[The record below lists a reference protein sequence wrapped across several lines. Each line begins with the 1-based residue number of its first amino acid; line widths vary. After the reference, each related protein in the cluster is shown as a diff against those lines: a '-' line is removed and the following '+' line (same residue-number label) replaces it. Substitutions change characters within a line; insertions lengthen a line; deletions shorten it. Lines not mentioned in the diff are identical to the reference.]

1 MKMTGSLLVAAMWTL
16 RPTLAFFCASSTRS
30 AVVSKS
36 RASISSRHATRL
48 LATSASTQL
57 AVESGVS
64 RLSTLQ
70 TLLNKH
76 GAPGS
81 QGCNTADD
89 LVAVTMTLQDTPEL
103 VASLDNGNF
112 LRDLHPYLFPIAKS
126 QSTGNYICAYRSPYV
141 EDGQQDS
148 PPWPIVETKLG
159 GPGMQ
164 LLALNSEHMM
174 RRIACECDEVGGN
187 DNSVIDIYNEALGKG
202 FLADALLDT
211 KYEAGSVAKLGYGVE
226 KYVLLRVGPFPD
238 LYQSMALQHAERN
251 DVQSSLIAAET
262 SSSKHIG
269 FGSTFLFYSRLLK
282 SFPSRDDE
290 ARDSARMCLR
300 MPLPTLGMTLEDF
313 KEVAILAQVAD
324 AEDSVEEA
332 VAKLKGM
339 YFKIR
344 TAEREDD
351 YQQGMTPEQMAIDD
365 ANHRLDVAAF
375 TGEAWSEVRPEL
387 GEKFRAVGR
396 DDMAAFIDR

>member
-1 MKMTGSLLVAAMWTL
+1 MMMTGPLLVAAMWTL
-16 RPTLAFFCASSTRS
+16 RPTVAFFCSSSTR
-30 AVVSKS
+30 AVS
-36 RASISSRHATRL
+36 RRTLSHATRL
-48 LATSASTQL
+48 FATQPSTQL

-89 LVAVTMTLQDTPEL
+89 LVAVTMTLQETPEL
-103 VASLDNGNF
+103 VAAMDNEDF

-141 EDGQQDS
+141 EDGKADS

-174 RRIACECDEVGGN
+174 RRIACESDSKGDGGK
-187 DNSVIDIYNEALGKG
+187 DVIEIYNEALGKG
-202 FLADALLDT
+202 RLADALLDT
-211 KYEAGSVAKLGYGVE
+211 PYEAGSVAKLGYGVE

-238 LYQSMALQHAERN
+238 LYQSMALQHAERG
-251 DVQSSLIAAET
+251 DEQSSLIAAET
-262 SSSKHIG
+262 SSAKHTG
-269 FGSTFLFYSRLLK
+269 FGSTFRFYATLLK
-282 SFPSRDDE
+282 SFPNRDDE
-290 ARDSARMCLR
+290 ARDSSRMCLR
-300 MPLPTLGMTLEDF
+300 MPLPTLGMNLEDF
-313 KEVAILAQVAD
+313 KAVAIMAQVAD
-324 AEDSVEEA
+324 EGDSVEEA
-332 VAKLKGM
+332 VAKLYKM
-339 YFKIR
+339 YEKIR
-344 TAEREDD
+344 AAEREDD

-365 ANHRLDVAAF
+365 MNHRLDVAAF
-375 TGEAWSEVRPEL
+375 TGEAWSQVRPEL
-387 GEKFRAVGR
+387 GEKFRSVGR

>member
-1 MKMTGSLLVAAMWTL
+1 VAAMWTL
-16 RPTLAFFCASSTRS
+16 RPTLAFFCSSSTT
-30 AVVSKS
+30 ALS
-36 RASISSRHATRL
+36 RRISHARL
-48 LATSASTQL
+48 FATSPSPQL

-64 RLSTLQ
+64 RLGTLQ

-81 QGCNTADD
+81 QGCNTAND
-89 LVAVTMTLQDTPEL
+89 LVPVTMNLQELPEL
-103 VASLDNGNF
+103 VASLDNKQDI

-126 QSTGNYICAYRSPYV
+126 LSSGNYIYAYRSPYI
-141 EDGQQDS
+141 EDGKQS

-174 RRIACECDEVGGN
+174 RRIACECDSQGDGG
-187 DNSVIDIYNEALGKG
+187 DSVIEIYNEALGKG
-202 FLADALLDT
+202 FLADSALDT
-211 KYEAGSVAKLGYGVE
+211 PYEVGSVESLGYGLE

-238 LYQSMALQHAERN
+238 LYQTMALQHAERG

-262 SSSKHIG
+262 SSSKHEG
-269 FGSTFLFYSRLLK
+269 FGSNFRFYARLLK
-282 SFPSRDDE
+282 SFPNRDDE
-290 ARDSARMCLR
+290 ARDSSRMCLR
-300 MPLPTLGMTLEDF
+300 LPLPTLGMTMEDF
-313 KEVAILAQVAD
+313 KEVAVLGQVAD

-339 YFKIR
+339 YEKIR
-344 TAEREDD
+344 SAEREDD
-351 YQQGMTPEQMAIDD
+351 YQQGMTPEQMVIDE
-365 ANHRLDVAAF
+365 ASHRLDVAAF
-375 TGEAWSEVRPEL
+375 AGEAWSKVRPEL
-387 GEKFRAVGR
+387 GEKFRSVGR

>member
-1 MKMTGSLLVAAMWTL
+1 MTGRLLVAAMWTL
-16 RPTLAFFCASSTRS
+16 RPTVAFFCSSSTT
-30 AVVSKS
+30 AVS
-36 RASISSRHATRL
+36 RRISHARL
-48 LATSASTQL
+48 FATSPSTQL

-89 LVAVTMTLQDTPEL
+89 LVAVTMTLQETPEL
-103 VASLDNGNF
+103 VASLDKHDI
-112 LRDLHPYLFPIAKS
+112 LRELHPYLFPIAKS
-126 QSTGNYICAYRSPYV
+126 LASGNYICAYRSPYV
-141 EDGQQDS
+141 EDGKHS

-174 RRIACECDEVGGN
+174 RRIACECDSQGDGGK
-187 DNSVIDIYNEALGKG
+187 SVIEIYNEALGKG
-202 FLADALLDT
+202 FLADAALDT
-211 KYEAGSVAKLGYGVE
+211 PYEAGSVAKLGYGVE

-238 LYQSMALQHAERN
+238 LYQTMALQHAERG

-262 SSSKHIG
+262 SSSKHEG
-269 FGSTFLFYSRLLK
+269 FGSTFRFYARLLK
-282 SFPSRDDE
+282 SFPNRDDE
-290 ARDSARMCLR
+290 ARDSSRMCLR
-300 MPLPTLGMTLEDF
+300 LPLPTLGMTFEDF
-313 KEVAILAQVAD
+313 KEIAVLGQVAD
-324 AEDSVEEA
+324 AEDSVDEA
-332 VAKLKGM
+332 VVKLKGM
-339 YFKIR
+339 YEKIR
-344 TAEREDD
+344 SAEREDD

-375 TGEAWSEVRPEL
+375 TGESWSKVRPEL
-387 GEKFRAVGR
+387 GEKFRSVGR